1 MQLLKGYSHYFRRR
15 LQGPAIEKNIR
26 MDTNVSLVHQYPRE
40 NEAMERFRS
49 LGSPEPDRVNLVE
62 TISTP

>member
-1 MQLLKGYSHYFRRR
+1 
-15 LQGPAIEKNIR
+15 